1 MNVAVLVVSAPDRLT
16 TGQHRAGGEESAI
29 YSEFAWADVYTVR
42 FSRRYCGIPHVT
54 ERTLQVYSSVK
65 IVTTFLIPLVITWI
79 SYCMII
85 YSSHATWKTVVYI

>member
-1 MNVAVLVVSAPDRLT
+1 VPGA
-16 TGQHRAGGEESAI
+16 ESAI